1 MNVNTTHMITHGRA
15 EARAAGTPPSQAL
28 VYIRNNKIR
37 RMAQRLLFS
46 AGFEIQSTSSLVPLA
61 TQPRGRCHVLLY
73 FVEDMEQWEKER
85 ALLDQIIAG
94 NPGILVFYLLMTPDR
109 KVIAD
114 VLANPGFANIHS
126 PLDVEDLFISLRKA
140 FSGDIFG
147 IEKYLSWGSL
157 TKTFQLIN
165 SRQKD
170 GLIEE
175 LRDFTARLC
184 GNSHIAERVATVSDE
199 LVMNSFFNAPVDAQ
213 GQHRYRHLDRSHTVT
228 LEPHET
234 VEFSYGSNG
243 RVLALGC
250 RDPFGSITSET
261 IVNQLGR
268 CFMTP
273 LAEIS
278 HETGGAGL
286 GLYIAYNYAAKMVV
300 NLHRG
305 HQTEFIAL
313 FDMEISLRELQLRTR
328 SLNIFEAPNGGPA
341 PRARQAAPPA
351 GGAPR

>member
-1 MNVNTTHMITHGRA
+1 VNTTHMITQRRA
-15 EARAAGTPPSQAL
+15 KAQGPDEPRSRAL

-46 AGFEIQSTSSLVPLA
+46 AGFDMETVSTLVPLA
-61 TQPRGRCHVLLY
+61 EKTDERCRVLLY
-73 FVEDMEQWEKER
+73 FVEDMAQWEKES
-85 ALLDQIIAG
+85 ALLDQIISRS
-94 NPGILVFYLLMTPDR
+94 PGVMVFYLLMTPDR

-147 IEKYLSWGSL
+147 VEKYLSWGSL
-157 TKTFQLIN
+157 TKTHLLTN

-170 GLIEE
+170 PLIDE
-175 LRDFTARLC
+175 LRDFTMRLC
-184 GNSHIAERVATVSDE
+184 GNNHIAERVSTVSDE
-199 LVMNSFFNAPVDAQ
+199 LVMNAFFNAPVDANRE
-213 GQHRYRHLDRSHTVT
+213 HRYRHLDRSNTVT
-228 LEPHET
+228 LGPEEQ

-243 RVLALGC
+243 RVLVLGC
-250 RDPFGSITSET
+250 RDPFGSITGET

-300 NLHRG
+300 NLHPG
-305 HQTEFIAL
+305 TCTEFIAL
-313 FDMEISLRELQLRTR
+313 FDLEISLRELQLRTR
-328 SLNIFEAPNGGPA
+328 SLNIFEATS
-341 PRARQAAPPA
+341 
-351 GGAPR
+351 